1 MTALVAP
8 AQVRDYLN
16 ITATTG
22 QYSDSLIGSNI
33 NAATSFLQRK
43 TGRQFEWQGSNV
55 RKVFTTEG
63 RAAVTIPDLTVANS
77 VSLQGTA
84 LTADSTYWLIPDRRN
99 SGVYTGIQFRAFGA
113 YDYRSN
119 PEWFDRNLDNWRWAA
134 GSRLPNDL
142 AVEGEWGYHTPPP
155 DVLSAI
161 TILAAYYTKFPDA
174 IISGGIQTTEG
185 TVVIGFP
192 DPVQAFI
199 NDWQLSDPLVA
210 A

>member
-1 MTALVAP
+1 MIPVAP

-22 QYSDSLIGSNI
+22 QYSDALIGSNI
-33 NAATSFLQRK
+33 NQAVGFLQRK
-43 TGRQFEWQGSNV
+43 TGRQFEWQGSNHT
-55 RKVFTTEG
+55 KVFTTNG
-63 RAAVTIPDLTVANS
+63 KAAITIPDLAFAHDVTLQGSTLTANS
-77 VSLQGTA
+77 
-84 LTADSTYWLIPDRRN
+84 TYYLIPDPRT
-99 SGVYTGIQFRAFGA
+99 SGIYTGLQLRPFGR

-119 PEWFDRNLDNWRWAA
+119 PQWFDRNLDNPRWDL
-134 GSRLPNDL
+134 GSTLPNDL
-142 AVEGEWGYHTPPP
+142 SITGEWGYQTVPS
-155 DVLSAI
+155 DVLMAV

-199 NDWQLSDPLVA
+199 EDWRLATPLDSA
-210 A
+210 

>member
-1 MTALVAP
+1 MALIVP

-22 QYSDSLIGSNI
+22 QYSDALIGSNI

-43 TGRQFEWQGSNV
+43 TGRQFEYQGSNV
-55 RKVFTTEG
+55 RKTFTTEG
-63 RAAVTIPDLTVANS
+63 RAAITIPDLTSANI
-77 VSLQGTA
+77 VSLQGID
-84 LTADSTYWLIPDRRN
+84 LTTDSTYYLIPDRKN
-99 SGVYTGIQFRAFGA
+99 TGVYTGIQFRPFGR

-119 PEWFDRNLDNWRWAA
+119 PQWFDRNLDSWRWGQGE
-134 GSRLPNDL
+134 GSLPNDL
-142 AVEGEWGYHTPPP
+142 SITGEWGYRTTPP
-155 DVLSAI
+155 DVLSAV

-199 NDWQLSDPLVA
+199 EDWRLSEPVTGV
-210 A
+210 